1 MSIDLVQYRPPR
13 IAMVLLAVATL
24 TNALIWLPIPL
35 VYSPLYV
42 SVLLAASGF
51 TVMMV
56 AWWQFRGS
64 DVAICPTEPTVR
76 LLTNGVYRFTRNPMY
91 LGITMMLAAVALAV
105 GTVPFYV
112 AALLFWLVADRAFCT
127 FEEIKLAASFGASYE
142 SYRLRVRR
150 WI

>member
-56 AWWQFRGS
+56 AWWQFRGN

-112 AALLFWLVADRAFCT
+112 AALLFWLVADRAFCP
-127 FEEIKLAASFGASYE
+127 FEEKKLAASFGASYE